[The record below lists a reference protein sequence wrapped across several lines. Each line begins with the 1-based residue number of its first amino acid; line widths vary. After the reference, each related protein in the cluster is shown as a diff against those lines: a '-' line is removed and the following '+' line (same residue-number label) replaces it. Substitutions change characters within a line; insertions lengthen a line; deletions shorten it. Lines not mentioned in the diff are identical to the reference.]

1 MKEKVFLKSYCLI
14 GLGDIENI
22 KEDLSHISEN
32 NTQFVSGEGLII
44 CTFYSA
50 FNLKEVEDFLKMN
63 ERSYIIFEMLPGVF
77 SANLTN
83 SKFQEALF
91 GGEIDNT
98 MYSEIYD
105 ISDGLKDFM
114 KTLNEDLVEDAIYTP
129 VKNNKEFS
137 IDDILDKIGDVG
149 VENLSLEEK
158 EYLDNYSKK

>member
-63 ERSYIIFEMLPGVF
+63 ER
-77 SANLTN
+77 
-83 SKFQEALF
+83 
-91 GGEIDNT
+91 
-98 MYSEIYD
+98 IY
-105 ISDGLKDFM
+105 
-114 KTLNEDLVEDAIYTP
+114 
-129 VKNNKEFS
+129 
-137 IDDILDKIGDVG
+137 
-149 VENLSLEEK
+149 
-158 EYLDNYSKK
+158 